1 MKKLLLAYSL
11 LPLVLVITIMS
22 FIYAGTEP
30 HGIAAKCIYYVGGFY
45 AYYGIGFILWAALLI
60 FMRVTKRISNVE
72 MILNIA
78 IVVVAVLLVY
88 LVVFPSLNYVSG
100 IK

>member
-30 HGIAAKCIYYVGGFY
+30 HGITAKCIYYVGGFY
-45 AYYGIGFILWAALLI
+45 TYYGIGFILWAALLI
-60 FMRVTKRISNVE
+60 FMIVKKRISNVE